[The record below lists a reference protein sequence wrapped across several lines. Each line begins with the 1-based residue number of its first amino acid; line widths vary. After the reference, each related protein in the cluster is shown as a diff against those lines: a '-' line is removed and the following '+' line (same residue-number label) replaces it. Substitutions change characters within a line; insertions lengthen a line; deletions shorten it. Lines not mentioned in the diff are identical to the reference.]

1 MPAMKTVTYGVMHF
15 VVAVTV
21 AFAVTGSW
29 VAALGVGIIEP
40 MIQTV
45 AYTLHE
51 KAWARRIARAPG
63 EKVEA
68 GFSQTRRDYNKLQ
81 PAHAA

>member
-1 MPAMKTVTYGVMHF
+1 MPMPAMKTVTYALMHF

-29 VAALGVGIIEP
+29 VAALGVGVIEP

-51 KAWARRIARAPG
+51 KAWARRNLP
-63 EKVEA
+63 
-68 GFSQTRRDYNKLQ
+68 LQ

>member
-1 MPAMKTVTYGVMHF
+1 MPMPAMKTVTYGVMHF
-15 VVAVTV
+15 CVAVTV

-29 VAALGVGIIEP
+29 LAALGVGFIEP

-51 KAWARRIARAPG
+51 KAWARRALR
-63 EKVEA
+63 
-68 GFSQTRRDYNKLQ
+68 LQ
-81 PAHAA
+81 PAQAA

>member
-51 KAWARRIARAPG
+51 RAWARRSLR
-63 EKVEA
+63 
-68 GFSQTRRDYNKLQ
+68 LQ

>member
-1 MPAMKTVTYGVMHF
+1 MPAMKPVTYGLMHF

-40 MIQTV
+40 IIQTV

-51 KAWARRIARAPG
+51 KAWAKASMRA
-63 EKVEA
+63 
-68 GFSQTRRDYNKLQ
+68 Q

>member
-15 VVAVTV
+15 CVAVTV

-45 AYTLHE
+45 AYTFHE
-51 KAWARRIARAPG
+51 KAWAARSAR
-63 EKVEA
+63 
-68 GFSQTRRDYNKLQ
+68 FQ
-81 PAHAA
+81 PAA

>member
-29 VAALGVGIIEP
+29 VAAIGVGVIEP
-40 MIQTV
+40 LIQTV

-51 KAWARRIARAPG
+51 KAWARRPRAGRKSGSRFFADPARP
-63 EKVEA
+63 
-68 GFSQTRRDYNKLQ
+68 
-81 PAHAA
+81 